1 MGRNARIFM
10 FFSFAF
16 INFFFFK
23 GVGIHALGVVF
34 LILGIVQLVTK
45 PKASS

>member
-1 MGRNARIFM
+1 MNRNARIFM

-16 INFFFFK
+16 INFFLFK

-34 LILGIVQLVTK
+34 LILGIQQLATK
-45 PKASS
+45 PKVS